1 MTGGNVYKLLSESS
15 DIQNILAKYPV
26 KFTGFY
32 KDTIDFYKDVD
43 CVVCPIVFG
52 TGINV
57 KMIEAMSF
65 GLPVLTTECGI
76 KGVVSESPY
85 HHFKDQAELLDGL
98 WELFSKETKIKSL
111 IRTSKDIFNDF
122 YTKNAHRFDSCFKEG
137 KKMNDIKHL
146 CSGCGIC
153 VGICSANALTMELN
167 ADGFYRPNR
176 NNKCINCGLCNAI
189 CPFKKIATQPNNE
202 TVDTVFGSYH
212 IIFAAYSKDKTIR
225 KASSTGGFIRTFLS
239 YYANQF
245 DGVIVLTE
253 TDNPLKPQVDC
264 LDKSDDILNKI
275 TKSIYFHVEFSQ
287 AVKILKNKNGRFI
300 IVGTPCQ
307 IAGIKNINTLLK
319 RDIFT
324 IELFCG
330 ALYSHN
336 LMQKYFDLKGIKPT
350 KIDFR
355 DKYTGWHGYSLQLL
369 SNTNN
374 ITRTSCDDDEF
385 YFAQR
390 KRFCTQEACLK
401 CSYCYRGTA
410 DIQVGDFWGE
420 KYQHDDI
427 GTNLI
432 ISRSTRA
439 TEMIKNCSDLK
450 LKVCTI
456 EDVYK
461 SQPWFVLADNRIKQ
475 YNENID
481 IEDLPVYEQLENKL
495 KLNRIMQD
503 YINKAIDIAHI
514 RDVYFKHLRDIT
526 GENKSD
532 NRSGFLLLPSDE
544 GSLQSFGDQAMNAT
558 LLEKIHD
565 KYPNTKVAYFAQY
578 YIPDFSNLPEDYG
591 YNVLIFYPSH
601 GNKDS
606 IKRFEN
612 VSKDYKTLIVIG
624 ADILDGG
631 CGRKQAMDYFS
642 IMQSALIQGMEVITT
657 GLSFNDKHYPE
668 ITSKIAALSHMGL
681 KINVRDKVSFERLKS
696 YGCINLTQVADMAF
710 LFDET
715 KYKSSLFAQNL
726 TRQIVQYKKEGKKI
740 WLNKY
745 FNGIAFLIRL

>member
-287 AVKILKNKNGRFI
+287 AVKI
-300 IVGTPCQ
+300 
-307 IAGIKNINTLLK
+307 
-319 RDIFT
+319 
-324 IELFCG
+324 
-330 ALYSHN
+330 
-336 LMQKYFDLKGIKPT
+336 
-350 KIDFR
+350 
-355 DKYTGWHGYSLQLL
+355 
-369 SNTNN
+369 
-374 ITRTSCDDDEF
+374 
-385 YFAQR
+385 
-390 KRFCTQEACLK
+390 
-401 CSYCYRGTA
+401 
-410 DIQVGDFWGE
+410 
-420 KYQHDDI
+420 
-427 GTNLI
+427 
-432 ISRSTRA
+432 
-439 TEMIKNCSDLK
+439 
-450 LKVCTI
+450 
-456 EDVYK
+456 
-461 SQPWFVLADNRIKQ
+461 
-475 YNENID
+475 
-481 IEDLPVYEQLENKL
+481 
-495 KLNRIMQD
+495 
-503 YINKAIDIAHI
+503 
-514 RDVYFKHLRDIT
+514 
-526 GENKSD
+526 
-532 NRSGFLLLPSDE
+532 
-544 GSLQSFGDQAMNAT
+544 
-558 LLEKIHD
+558 
-565 KYPNTKVAYFAQY
+565 
-578 YIPDFSNLPEDYG
+578 
-591 YNVLIFYPSH
+591 
-601 GNKDS
+601 
-606 IKRFEN
+606 
-612 VSKDYKTLIVIG
+612 
-624 ADILDGG
+624 
-631 CGRKQAMDYFS
+631 
-642 IMQSALIQGMEVITT
+642 
-657 GLSFNDKHYPE
+657 
-668 ITSKIAALSHMGL
+668 
-681 KINVRDKVSFERLKS
+681 
-696 YGCINLTQVADMAF
+696 
-710 LFDET
+710 
-715 KYKSSLFAQNL
+715 
-726 TRQIVQYKKEGKKI
+726 
-740 WLNKY
+740 
-745 FNGIAFLIRL
+745 